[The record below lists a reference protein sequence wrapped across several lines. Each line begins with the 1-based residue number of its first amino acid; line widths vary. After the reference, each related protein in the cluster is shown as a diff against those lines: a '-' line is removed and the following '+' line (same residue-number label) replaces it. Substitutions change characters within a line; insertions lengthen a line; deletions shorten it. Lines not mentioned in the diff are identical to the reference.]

1 MSGSIGQLTV
11 AAPAP
16 AAAADDLPGRVP
28 AEAMAAVDAAFA
40 IAERLAARD
49 RELHFTSAGVQVRT
63 LDGTVLRTLSAAEA
77 LDVMCGLAHI
87 D

>member
-16 AAAADDLPGRVP
+16 AAAGQDRPGRVP
-28 AEAMAAVDAAFA
+28 AEAMAAVDAAFE
-40 IAERLAARD
+40 IAEQLAARN

-63 LDGTVLRTLSAAEA
+63 LDGTVLGTLSATEA
-77 LDVMCGLAHI
+77 LDVMCGLAGV